1 MKEMSINTKAP
12 KVNKEATI
20 TISVPET
27 GEEAL
32 QMFGGEAVKSNA
44 IRNWIVTIQA
54 GVRRGLEKGKS
65 EDELKTVFKSAKMG
79 AVTMVGGGIV
89 DPLQAAL
96 AKSATMTPEELQAFI
111 KQLQSQAAG
120 AAQPAKPQA
129 TKPHAA

>member
-1 MKEMSINTKAP
+1 MKEMSISTKAP
-12 KVNKEATI
+12 KVNKEATV
-20 TISVPET
+20 TIMVPET

-44 IRNWIVTIQA
+44 VRNWIVTIQA

-65 EDELKTVFKSAKMG
+65 ETELQTVFKSAKMG

-111 KQLQSQAAG
+111 KQLQTQAAG
-120 AAQPAKPQA
+120 AAKPAAKP
-129 TKPHAA
+129 AAA